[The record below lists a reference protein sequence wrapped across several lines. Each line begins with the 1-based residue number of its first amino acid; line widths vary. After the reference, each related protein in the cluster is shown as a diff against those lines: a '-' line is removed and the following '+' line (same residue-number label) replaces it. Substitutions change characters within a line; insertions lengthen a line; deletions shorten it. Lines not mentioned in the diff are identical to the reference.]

1 MLAAL
6 NSVLNAS
13 VLSASVFIGQVNE
26 SVSAKFE
33 ARLYEACI
41 KVEKTTDFS
50 SCKWYASQVT
60 KRYND
65 VQLISIYNLL
75 KIPDAN
81 RMFIVSHS
89 PEGIACRSKVSKW
102 NQH

>member
-1 MLAAL
+1 
-6 NSVLNAS
+6 
-13 VLSASVFIGQVNE
+13 VLSASFFIAQVNE
-26 SVSAKFE
+26 SVSAMFQ

-50 SCKWYASQVT
+50 SCKCYSSQVT

-65 VQLISIYNLL
+65 VQLISIYKLL

-89 PEGIACRSKVSKW
+89 PEGIACRSKVSK
-102 NQH
+102 

>member
-33 ARLYEACI
+33 ARFYEDCI

-50 SCKWYASQVT
+50 SCKCYASQVT

-89 PEGIACRSKVSKW
+89 PEGIACRSKVSK
-102 NQH
+102 

>member
-1 MLAAL
+1 MLKAL
-6 NSVLNAS
+6 IS
-13 VLSASVFIGQVNE
+13 VLSASFFIAQVNE
-26 SVSAKFE
+26 SVSAKFQ

-50 SCKWYASQVT
+50 SCKCYSSQVT

-81 RMFIVSHS
+81 RMFVVAHS
-89 PEGIACRSKVSKW
+89 PEGIACRSKVSK
-102 NQH
+102 

>member
-1 MLAAL
+1 MLATFI
-6 NSVLNAS
+6 S
-13 VLSASVFIGQVNE
+13 VLSAVFFIGQVNE
-26 SVSAKFE
+26 SVSAKFQ
-33 ARLYEACI
+33 ARLYEACV

-50 SCKWYASQVT
+50 SCKCYSSQVT

-75 KIPDAN
+75 KIPEAN
-81 RMFIVSHS
+81 RMFVVSHS

-102 NQH
+102 KQH

>member
-6 NSVLNAS
+6 NSVLSAS

-26 SVSAKFE
+26 SVSGNFQAK
-33 ARLYEACI
+33 LYEACVKI
-41 KVEKTTDFS
+41 GKMTDLS
-50 SCKWYASQVT
+50 SCKCYSSQVT

-75 KIPDAN
+75 KIPEAN
-81 RMFIVSHS
+81 KMFVVAHS
-89 PEGIACRSKVSKW
+89 PEGIACRSKVSK
-102 NQH
+102 